1 MGFFKDFKNDM
12 KQAVNELMPG
22 NDEVAGEYDDE
33 DMVNTLDDDPADAS
47 DEEYIN
53 TMDDDTAAGSDGNES
68 DPSTMSGSEDD
79 LDDIDLGDIEDF
91 DMDSDDFDES
101 GTGYASDMDSLA
113 DLLSGNI
120 QIEDLENQEFPGA
133 SDQYEQ
139 DGEENVLLANS
150 EQLEADYQEQLGST
164 EDYYSEAKDSVDGSI
179 GSEDVYGDLDVASQG
194 QQLDFLSELGIA
206 EANTGTTAEQSEGH
220 TDTESDESSLENELK
235 DNGLSG
241 NDLME
246 NGLSD
251 DQPGED
257 ISVSNTLHDTGSEQG
272 SKEDSAMSEDKV
284 IDITSIKEP
293 EQMAVPEN
301 QDPVKASLEAE
312 GVSDSTTYIT
322 KGTRIEGNLFTDG
335 SLDILGSVE
344 GDVNCYGKL
353 IISGSITGKVNAGEI
368 YANAA
373 KIEGEVTSAGSV
385 KIGVGSVI
393 VGNIDSQSAV
403 IAGAVNGDL
412 DVKGPVIV
420 DSTAVIM
427 GNIKSRSVQI
437 NNGAVIEGFCSQC
450 YSDIDVKSFFA

>member
-12 KQAVNELMPG
+12 KQAVNELIPG
-22 NDEVAGEYDDE
+22 NEEMANEYDDE
-33 DMVNTLDDDPADAS
+33 DMVNTLDEDS
-47 DEEYIN
+47 EEDYIN
-53 TMDDDTAAGSDGNES
+53 TMDSLEAADEQGAADQTVKSAGRTNE
-68 DPSTMSGSEDD
+68 DEMMDD
-79 LDDIDLGDIEDF
+79 LDDLDLDDLDELELD
-91 DMDSDDFDES
+91 DVDLDDSSS
-101 GTGYASDMDSLA
+101 GYESDMDSLA
-113 DLLSGNI
+113 NLLSGNI
-120 QIEDLENQEFPGA
+120 QVEDLENQDIFAAEKPMA
-133 SDQYEQ
+133 SDEPESF
-139 DGEENVLLANS
+139 EEEDNVLLANS
-150 EQLEADYQEQLGST
+150 ELMEEEEQADMSMMSSADQPSGDGQPYEQMEFADMLKP
-164 EDYYSEAKDSVDGSI
+164 EEQVASEASI
-179 GSEDVYGDLDVASQG
+179 QPEEAVVSEDAVQPEALKGADDAIQPDTYLPEDNASQDSTDVPWTENDQIG
-194 QQLDFLSELGIA
+194 TQELV
-206 EANTGTTAEQSEGH
+206 
-220 TDTESDESSLENELK
+220 
-235 DNGLSG
+235 
-241 NDLME
+241 
-246 NGLSD
+246 D
-251 DQPGED
+251 DQ
-257 ISVSNTLHDTGSEQG
+257 
-272 SKEDSAMSEDKV
+272 KEDAVMSDDKV
-284 IDITSIKEP
+284 INITSIKEP
-293 EQMAVPEN
+293 EPAISSMNEEPEKV
-301 QDPVKASLEAE
+301 DPVKASLEAE

-335 SLDILGSVE
+335 SLDILGTVE

>member
-12 KQAVNELMPG
+12 KQAVNELIPG
-22 NDEVAGEYDDE
+22 NDEVANEYDDE
-33 DMVNTLDDDPADAS
+33 DMVNTLDEDMPEDIE
-47 DEEYIN
+47 EEYIN
-53 TMDDDTAAGSDGNES
+53 TMDEEIPGSDAQQMDAGQGSDG
-68 DPSTMSGSEDD
+68 DGMED
-79 LDDIDLGDIEDF
+79 LEDIDLTDLEDF
-91 DMDSDDFDES
+91 DMADADFDEEED
-101 GTGYASDMDSLA
+101 GYRSDMDSLA

-120 QIEDLENQEFPGA
+120 QVEDLENQDVYPPAEPETA
-133 SDQYEQ
+133 PEDALNHA
-139 DGEENVLLANS
+139 DDNVLLAHS
-150 EQLEADYQEQLGST
+150 EQLEADYQDQYGSE
-164 EDYYSEAKDSVDGSI
+164 EDVSDSDIPIDDQNLKDSADHENQNDYTAL
-179 GSEDVYGDLDVASQG
+179 EDALKEQEEAGMVADQQPLDQTLND
-194 QQLDFLSELGIA
+194 QKDE
-206 EANTGTTAEQSEGH
+206 EKEPETAEVQAAE
-220 TDTESDESSLENELK
+220 EPE
-235 DNGLSG
+235 
-241 NDLME
+241 
-246 NGLSD
+246 
-251 DQPGED
+251 
-257 ISVSNTLHDTGSEQG
+257 IEQ
-272 SKEDSAMSEDKV
+272 KEDANMAEDNV
-284 IDITSIKEP
+284 INITSIKEP
-293 EQMAVPEN
+293 EPVEDAAAI
-301 QDPVKASLEAE
+301 DPVKASLEAE

-335 SLDILGSVE
+335 SLDILGTVE

-353 IISGSITGKVNAGEI
+353 IISGGITGKVNAGEI

-393 VGNIDSQSAV
+393 IGNIDSQSAV

>member
-12 KQAVNELMPG
+12 KQAVNELIPG
-22 NDEVAGEYDDE
+22 NEEMANEYDDE
-33 DMVNTLDDDPADAS
+33 DMVNTLDEDAGE
-47 DEEYIN
+47 DYIN
-53 TMDDDTAAGSDGNES
+53 TMDSLEASDEQGGADQTVSSAGRRNE
-68 DPSTMSGSEDD
+68 DEMMDD
-79 LDDIDLGDIEDF
+79 LDELDF
-91 DMDSDDFDES
+91 DDLDELELDDVDLDDSSS
-101 GTGYASDMDSLA
+101 GYESDMDSLA
-113 DLLSGNI
+113 NLLSGNI
-120 QIEDLENQEFPGA
+120 QVEDLENQDVFASKEPMA
-133 SDQYEQ
+133 SDEPESYE
-139 DGEENVLLANS
+139 EENVFLANS
-150 EQLEADYQEQLGST
+150 ERMEAEEQVDQPSGDGLPYEQMEFADMLKPEEQAALGVSDLLEEPMVSADDVQPDAPMEADEAIPPDADPTGDAASQDSTDVPWT
-164 EDYYSEAKDSVDGSI
+164 EDD
-179 GSEDVYGDLDVASQG
+179 Q
-194 QQLDFLSELGIA
+194 
-206 EANTGTTAEQSEGH
+206 TGTQ
-220 TDTESDESSLENELK
+220 ELV
-235 DNGLSG
+235 
-241 NDLME
+241 
-246 NGLSD
+246 D
-251 DQPGED
+251 DQ
-257 ISVSNTLHDTGSEQG
+257 
-272 SKEDSAMSEDKV
+272 KEDAVMSDDKV
-284 IDITSIKEP
+284 INITSIKDPEPAISSMKEEP
-293 EQMAVPEN
+293 EKI
-301 QDPVKASLEAE
+301 DPVKASLEAE

-335 SLDILGSVE
+335 SLDILGTVE